1 MEDKAPSASWS
12 FILLQEEKCSLSG
25 RKGLKIAVR
34 AQRVLG
40 TLLLA
45 SSKVLSKWTRSRRHG
60 LFNSTLHFI
69 AFTLQKVISER
80 KGKLKRATFFSELIR
95 ICIGE
100 SRAEDR
106 ALTVWLGRTSDCSSS
121 SVTPSDGE
129 STFWASHLCLLLKW
143 WLSLEIVPFVV
154 NLNWKFINLNYY
166 LKSRK

>member
-1 MEDKAPSASWS
+1 MEDKAPSASWA

-60 LFNSTLHFI
+60 LFNSTLNFV
-69 AFTLQKVISER
+69 AFSLQKVISER
-80 KGKLKRATFFSELIR
+80 KGKLKRATFFSKLIR

-121 SVTPSDGE
+121 SVTQSDGE
-129 STFWASHLCLLLKW
+129 STF
-143 WLSLEIVPFVV
+143 
-154 NLNWKFINLNYY
+154 
-166 LKSRK
+166 